1 MKALVVGAGAV
12 GAALASKIFD
22 SDPESIALC
31 ASGPRMERY
40 ARDGIIV
47 NGTRYDFA
55 LADSG
60 KDSLYDLILVAV
72 KNRDLPAAMDE
83 IDPFVGEGTTIVSLL
98 NGITSEEILRKKYG
112 AEKVP
117 LAMIIGIDATR
128 NFNEVVFTSVGEIR
142 FGEEKNSPGSYSPRI
157 TCVSQFLASH
167 NVPNTIPEDMTRQL
181 WYKFMLNV
189 ALNQWTAILGLSY
202 GDVQKIPPARQLV
215 ADTMREV
222 IALSQKLGTGLL
234 ESDIAATFRTLDTL
248 RPDGRTS
255 MLQDVDAK
263 RATEVDAFSGVVLEK
278 CRQTGLNAPINS
290 ALYLALKALEATFVQ
305 K

>member
-12 GAALASKIFD
+12 GAALASRIYD
-22 SDPESIALC
+22 SDPESVALC
-31 ASGPRMERY
+31 ASGQRRERY
-40 ARDGIIV
+40 ARDGITV
-47 NGTRYDFA
+47 NGNRYKFA
-55 LADSG
+55 LADPAKPSF
-60 KDSLYDLILVAV
+60 YDLILVAV
-72 KNRDLPAAMDE
+72 KSKDLSAAMLE
-83 IDPFVGEGTTIVSLL
+83 MDPFVGEKTTIVSLL
-98 NGITSEEILRKKYG
+98 NGITSEEVLRKKYG

-128 NFNEVVFTSVGEIR
+128 DHDEVVFTGVGEIR
-142 FGEEKNSPGSYSPRI
+142 YGEEKNLPGAHSPRI
-157 TCVSQFLASH
+157 TGVSQFLASH
-167 NVPNTIPEDMTRQL
+167 NIPNSIPEDMTRQL

-202 GDVQKIPPARQLV
+202 GDVQKIQPARQLV

-222 IALSQKLGTGLL
+222 IVLSQKLGTGLL
-234 ESDIAATFRTLDTL
+234 ESDIAATFMTLDKL
-248 RPDGRTS
+248 RPYGRTS

-278 CRQTGLNAPINS
+278 CREQGLTAPINS
-290 ALYLALKALEATFVQ
+290 ALYLALKSLEATFIR